1 MKENYIVIIDSNKVI
16 NDIKKECFIQELSK
30 LKESSKE
37 EAVEGLNKFSKFKNV
52 YACQIEMYRMNYN
65 K

>member
-1 MKENYIVIIDSNKVI
+1 MIIDSNKVI

-37 EAVEGLNKFSKFKNV
+37 AVEGLNKFSQFKTYMHVNRDV
-52 YACQIEMYRMNYN
+52 QDELQQIIL
-65 K
+65 KAAK